1 MDNQGGDTMIL
12 KDVYDRFAKKTPV
25 CVMVRATIENVL
37 AADRLDAIFDE
48 NAEEQY
54 TGDLLFS
61 TVADIMGL
69 VVCRIHPSVNAAYVD
84 RKDEIGVTVKSVY
97 DKLKGIETPVSRGL
111 VRDTASR
118 MHAIIEA
125 TGGISAPP
133 LAGYQT
139 KIVDGNHLRRT
150 DRRIGELRELNAAP
164 LPGQAL
170 VVFDPQ
176 YRLVVDVLP
185 CEDGHAQ
192 ERSLLPELL
201 ETVEPKDLWIADRN
215 FCTVAFLFG
224 IASAGGKYI
233 IRQHGNLPYVLKGRR
248 KRVGETETGVVYE
261 QTMEVT
267 DEDGKSRVFRRV
279 TMILHEPTRDGDTE
293 IHIVSNLPKRVGA
306 VHIAELYR
314 DRWQIETAFQE
325 IAENL
330 EGEIQALGYPKAALF
345 GFCMALVTYNLLSVV
360 RSAVHAAHGEK
371 AAQRLSTY
379 YIAHEVANT
388 HFGMSVVLDATFWKA
403 KYAQLTPTQMARELK
418 GLARNMQLSKYKK
431 ATWTPKKKQK
441 KKMNKQK
448 RNHVS
453 TARVLHESRKE
464 ATNDA

>member
-1 MDNQGGDTMIL
+1 MHDQGGDTMIL
-12 KDVYDRFAKKTPV
+12 KEVYDRFAKRTPV

-48 NAEEQY
+48 NAEQQY
-54 TGDLLFS
+54 AGDLMFS

-69 VVCRIHPSVNAAYVD
+69 VVCQIQPSVNAAYID
-84 RKDEIGVTVKSVY
+84 RKDEIGVTVKAVY
-97 DKLKGIETPVSRGL
+97 DKLKGIEAPVSRGL

-118 MHAIIEA
+118 MQAIIKE
-125 TGGISAPP
+125 TGGIADP
-133 LAGYQT
+133 LLPGYRT

-201 ETVEPKDLWIADRN
+201 DTIERKDLWIADRN
-215 FCTVAFLFG
+215 FCTVAFMFG
-224 IASAGGKYI
+224 IASAGGKFI
-233 IRQHGNLPYVLKGRR
+233 IRQHGRLPYLLKGRR

-261 QTMEVT
+261 QAMEVT
-267 DEDGKSRVFRRV
+267 NGDGNIRVFRRITV
-279 TMILHEPTRDGDTE
+279 VLHEPTRDGDTE
-293 IHIVSNLPKRVGA
+293 IHIVSNLPQRVGA

-360 RSAVHAAHGEK
+360 RAAVHAAHGEE
-371 AAQRLSTY
+371 AARHLSTY
-379 YIAHEVANT
+379 YIALEVEST
-388 HFGMSVVLDATFWKA
+388 HFGMSVVLETVFWHDS
-403 KYAQLTPTQMARELK
+403 RE
-418 GLARNMQLSKYKK
+418 
-431 ATWTPKKKQK
+431 T
-441 KKMNKQK
+441 
-448 RNHVS
+448 
-453 TARVLHESRKE
+453 
-464 ATNDA
+464 

>member
-1 MDNQGGDTMIL
+1 MNNQGGDAMIL

-25 CVMVRATIENVL
+25 CVMVRATVENVL

-48 NAEEQY
+48 NAEQQY
-54 TGDLLFS
+54 NGDLLFS
-61 TVADIMGL
+61 TVAEIMGL
-69 VVCRIHPSVNAAYVD
+69 VVCQIHPSVNAAYRD
-84 RKDEIGVTVKSVY
+84 RTYEIGVTVKSVY
-97 DKLKGIETPVSRGL
+97 DKLKGIEAPVSRGL
-111 VRDTASR
+111 VRETASR
-118 MHAIIEA
+118 MHAIIKE
-125 TGGISAPP
+125 TGGFADPP
-133 LAGYQT
+133 LAGYRT

-176 YRLVVDVLP
+176 CRLVVDVLP

-201 ETVEPKDLWIADRN
+201 ETVEAKDLWIADRN

-224 IASAGGKYI
+224 IASAGGKFI

-261 QTMEVT
+261 QGMEVT
-267 DEDGKSRVFRRV
+267 DADGNVRVFRRI
-279 TMILHEPTRDGDTE
+279 TMVLHEPTRDGDTE

-306 VHIAELYR
+306 VRIAELYR

-330 EGEIQALGYPKAALF
+330 EGEIQALGYPKSALF

-360 RSAVHAAHGEK
+360 RSAVHAAHGED
-371 AAQRLSTY
+371 AARCLSTY
-379 YIAHEVANT
+379 YIAHEVAST
-388 HFGMSVVLDATFWKA
+388 HFGMSVILDPPFWKA
-403 KYAQLTPTQMARELK
+403 KYAQLTAKQMADALIR
-418 GLARNMQLSKYKK
+418 LARNMQLSKYNKSK
-431 ATWTPKKKQK
+431 QIPKKKQK
-441 KKMNKQK
+441 KKMNKTK
-448 RNHVS
+448 RNHIS
-453 TARVLHESRKE
+453 TARVIEKSRQK
-464 ATNDA
+464 APTHA